1 MAHDPTIKSKVRA
14 TYESNN
20 LSFKKVHE
28 DFFFSDI
35 PSHKTIE
42 GWASADKKKGSP
54 WVKNRYG
61 SMSEAIDAV
70 VEQNMEELKG
80 SATDAIKNQMKG
92 VVPVELIDDEE
103 YIKALGESEV
113 KKSLTKH
120 KIVEMMDENLLA
132 SYKLAQNSN
141 HINTK
146 ATFQMMAKS
155 VMEAKYGKN
164 INVGTLDMSNIT
176 DEELTQM
183 NQEQLIELANDL
195 KE

>member
-1 MAHDPTIKSKVRA
+1 MAHDPQLKSKVRA

-20 LSFKKVHE
+20 LSFVKIHE
-28 DFFFSDI
+28 IFSHEI

-42 GWASADKKKGSP
+42 GWATKDKKEGSP

-61 SMSEAIDAV
+61 SLKEAIDAV
-70 VEQNMEELKG
+70 VEGNMEALRG
-80 SATDAIKNQMKG
+80 VATEAIKKQMG
-92 VVPVELIDDEE
+92 SVPVELVEDEN

-113 KKSLTKH
+113 KKSLSKH
-120 KIVEMMDENLLA
+120 GLVEMMEDNLLDA
-132 SYKLAQNSN
+132 YKLARRSG

-155 VMEAKYGKN
+155 VMESKYGKN
-164 INVGTLDMSNIT
+164 INIGAADMSSIT
-176 DEELTQM
+176 DEEITQM
-183 NQEQLIELANDL
+183 SQEQLIELANDL

>member
-1 MAHDPTIKSKVRA
+1 MAYDPTIKSKVRA

-28 DFFFSDI
+28 LFPDI

-42 GWASADKKKGSP
+42 GWASADKKKDSP
-54 WVKNRYG
+54 WVKNRYS

-70 VEQNMEELKG
+70 VEQNMEELQG

-92 VVPVELIDDEE
+92 IVPVELVDDEA
-103 YIKALGESEV
+103 YIKELGANEV

-120 KIVEMMDENLLA
+120 GLVEMMEDNLMDA
-132 SYKLAQNSN
+132 FKLAKTSG

-164 INVGTLDMSNIT
+164 INVGTLDMNNIT
-176 DEELTQM
+176 NEEITQM
-183 NQEQLIELANDL
+183 SQEQLIELANDL